1 MKNKKRKAGALIIGV
16 LAVLVVSLGLIHCNN
31 EKNVE
36 ISDFAQQINLSDYN
50 TLSNNSSSNKIIVS
64 ESNKKEL
71 KKLNGVKDIVKTNGL
86 YFVTFDSV
94 KNSDKAY
101 EKLKKQKIKVNKDL
115 KVSDQDNENS
125 SDSSKPMTNK

>member
-16 LAVLVVSLGLIHCNN
+16 LAVLMVSLGLIHYNN

-94 KNSDKAY
+94 KKQKTAY
-101 EKLKKQKIKVNKDL
+101 EIL
-115 KVSDQDNENS
+115 EEEAG
-125 SDSSKPMTNK
+125 SK